1 MTTADRVLL
10 DVWNVL
16 MVLLWPVGACII
28 FRAVYEDQRWRKRKR
43 AREAAAA
50 AQPKKTSASA

>member
-28 FRAVYEDQRWRKRKR
+28 FRAVYEDQQWRKRRR
-43 AREAAAA
+43 AREAA

>member
-16 MVLLWPVGACII
+16 MVLLWPVGVGVIWLLW
-28 FRAVYEDQRWRKRKR
+28 YEDREARKRKR
-43 AREAAAA
+43 AREAAG
-50 AQPKKTSASA
+50 QPKKTSASA